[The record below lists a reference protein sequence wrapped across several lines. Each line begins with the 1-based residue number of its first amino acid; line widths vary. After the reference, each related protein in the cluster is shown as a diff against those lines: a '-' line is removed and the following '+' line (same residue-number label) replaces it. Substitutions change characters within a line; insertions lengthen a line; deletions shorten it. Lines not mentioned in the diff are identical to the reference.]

1 MLAAWLKHIIS
12 VFSIQNSDNQYTSN
26 NKHTMCAEVVWVK
39 QRLTYIA
46 KGNSAQW
53 GYELLYRMIQ
63 GHTMPNR
70 AILDHMGPH
79 GTTWHHTEP
88 QGPPYG
94 IVRDYTVPF
103 STIRD
108 HTGPHRIIQDDM
120 GPYRVI
126 WGQTGPY
133 ICKCG
138 REQNKNLIKL
148 SNILEKILSDVSE
161 IHIFFQK
168 LLNILSKY
176 WITL

>member
-1 MLAAWLKHIIS
+1 M
-12 VFSIQNSDNQYTSN
+12 NCYT
-26 NKHTMCAEVVWVK
+26 EW
-39 QRLTYIA
+39 Y
-46 KGNSAQW
+46 
-53 GYELLYRMIQ
+53 
-63 GHTMPNR
+63 R
-70 AILDHMGPH
+70 AIPCQTGPYWTIWDPMAPH

-133 ICKCG
+133 ISKCG

-161 IHIFFQK
+161 IHIFFQSWTMPYRM
-168 LLNILSKY
+168 LNILYFWLVVMRSRWVCSSFSY
-176 WITL
+176 NLLFPR